1 MSTFSGS
8 RQAATQDL
16 SIATGYGILDRD
28 FRKKLGMKVPKF
40 KALSI
45 LRQLEGKMKPLEPV
59 IRHSFYHYE
68 EGDWFN
74 ASVTIAAITTPGGA
88 GTVTIQLSAGDH
100 VNSGT
105 QSYPIVGN
113 MAVFENELPG
123 LVTAVD
129 RSTPNAHKVLI
140 KSLTGSNAIQTAG
153 TNGGALT
160 FFGNAQAEASGATEM
175 RVPIVTKITNQI
187 HTSRAYYKVTDFAA
201 QNEVEFEYEGQKYLH
216 VKGIDETAD
225 TFAMNEELNLI
236 LSDYSSGLTDAG
248 GRSVTTAGGLIPQIT
263 ANGQNADYFT
273 DVDMSTWD
281 DMVLLIDDNYGDDQ
295 YMVGMGKNLAL
306 SLKNWLSDFT
316 KFDAT
321 YVYFDGGK
329 EQALKFDFK
338 GINIGGVDFY
348 FITWDLFSH
357 KGSLGAG
364 NMPYRNMGVLIP
376 CGNTKDPRS
385 GEMVP
390 YLQLRY
396 SAPQGAA
403 NEVQGDIKVW
413 ETGGNAKK
421 GGTDANSQREIHMIS
436 YKALQISNREKF
448 VILRKAD

>member
-1 MSTFSGS
+1 MSTFAGA
-8 RQAATQDL
+8 RQASTQDL

-74 ASVTIAAITTPGGA
+74 ASITIAAITTPGGA
-88 GTVTIQLSAGDH
+88 GTVDIQLSAGDH
-100 VNSGT
+100 VNGGT

-113 MAVFENELPG
+113 MVVFENELPG
-123 LVTAVD
+123 YVLSVNRA
-129 RSTPNAHKVLI
+129 TPNAHTVRV

-153 TNGGALT
+153 TVGGAAT

-187 HTSRAYYKVTDFAA
+187 HTTRGYYKVTDFAA

-216 VKGIDETAD
+216 IKGIDEMSD
-225 TFAMNEELNLI
+225 TFSMNEELNMI
-236 LSDYSSGLTDAG
+236 LSDYSTGLTDATS
-248 GRSVTTAGGLIPQIT
+248 RSITTAGGLIPQVT
-263 ANGQNADYFT
+263 ANGQSADYFT
-273 DVDMSTWD
+273 DVDMATWD
-281 DMVLLIDDNYGDDQ
+281 DLVLLIDDNYGDDQ
-295 YMVGMGKNLAL
+295 YMVGTGKNLTLA
-306 SLKNWLSDFT
+306 LKNWLTDFT
-316 KFDAT
+316 KFDAS

-329 EQALKFDFK
+329 DQALKFDFK
-338 GINIGGVDFY
+338 GIQIGGVDFY
-348 FITWDLFSH
+348 FNNWDMLSH

-364 NMPYRNMGVLIP
+364 NMPYRSMGILVP

-385 GEMVP
+385 GEMTP

-396 SAPQGAA
+396 SAPQGAPS
-403 NEVQGDIKVW
+403 EVQGDIKVW

-421 GGTDANSQREIHMIS
+421 GATNDISQREIHMIS